1 MQISYNGT
9 QKICEYEGFRD
20 KAYKDSA
27 GIWTIGFG
35 SIKVDGIP
43 VQQGQTITREKAV
56 LQMQQDLA
64 WAQTAV
70 NKLVRVGLAQHQFD
84 ALVSLVYNIG
94 ETNFSKST
102 LLKHLN
108 QQNFILAAQE
118 FPKWNKAGG
127 KIVQGLTNRRLAEKE
142 MFEGK

>member
-1 MQISYNGT
+1 MQLSYNGT
-9 QKICEYEGFRD
+9 KAIAEFEGFRD

-27 GIWTIGFG
+27 GIWTIGYG
-35 SIKVDGIP
+35 SIKVDDRP
-43 VQQGQTITREKAV
+43 VQEGDTITKEKAV
-56 LQMQQDLA
+56 LQMQKDLA

-70 NKLVRVGLAQHQFD
+70 NKYVRVGLSQHQFD

-94 ETNFSKST
+94 ETAFSKST
-102 LLKHLN
+102 LLRHLN

-127 KIVQGLTNRRLAEKE
+127 KTVQGLTNRRLKEKE
-142 MFEGK
+142 IFEGK

>member
-1 MQISYNGT
+1 MQISYKGE
-9 QKICEYEGFRD
+9 QAIREFEGFRD
-20 KAYKDSA
+20 KAYQDSA

-35 SIKVDGIP
+35 SIKVNGIR
-43 VQQGQTITREKAV
+43 VKKGDTITYDQAV
-56 LQMQQDLA
+56 EQKRRDLA

-70 NKLVRVGLAQHQFD
+70 NQLVRVGLSQHQYD

-94 ETNFSKST
+94 ETAFSKST

-108 QQNFILAAQE
+108 QMNFILAAQE

-127 KIVQGLTNRRLAEKE
+127 KVVQGLTNRRMAEKK
-142 MFEGK
+142 MFEGM

>member
-1 MQISYNGT
+1 MQLSYNGARR
-9 QKICEYEGFRD
+9 IGEFEGFRD

-35 SIKVDGIP
+35 TIKIDDRP
-43 VQQGQTITREKAV
+43 VAQGDTITREQATI
-56 LQMQQDLA
+56 QMQKDLA

-70 NKLVRVGLAQHQFD
+70 NKLVRPGLAQHQFD

-127 KIVQGLTNRRLAEKE
+127 KVVQGLTNRRNAERE
-142 MFEGK
+142 WFEGK

>member
-1 MQISYNGT
+1 MQLSYNGARR
-9 QKICEYEGFRD
+9 IGEFEGFRD

-35 SIKVDGIP
+35 TIKIGDRP
-43 VQQGQTITREKAV
+43 VQQGDTITREAAV
-56 LQMQQDLA
+56 AAMQSDLA

-70 NKLVRVGLAQHQFD
+70 NKLVRPGLSQHQFD

-94 ETNFSKST
+94 ETAFSKST
-102 LLKHLN
+102 LLKQLN

-127 KIVQGLTNRRLAEKE
+127 KVVQGLTNRRNAERE
-142 MFEGK
+142 WFEGK

>member
-1 MQISYNGT
+1 MQLSYKGT
-9 QKICEYEGFRD
+9 QKIAEYEGFRD

-35 SIKVDGIP
+35 SINVDGIP
-43 VQQGQTITREKAV
+43 VAQGQTITREKAI
-56 LQMQQDLA
+56 LQMQADLA

-70 NKLVRVGLAQHQFD
+70 NKLVRIGLAQHQFD

-94 ETNFSKST
+94 ETAFSKST
-102 LLKHLN
+102 LLKHIN

-127 KIVQGLTNRRLAEKE
+127 KVVQGLTNRRLSEKD

>member
-1 MQISYNGT
+1 MQLSYQGT
-9 QKICEYEGFRD
+9 QKIAEYEGFRD

-43 VQQGQTITREKAV
+43 VQQGDTITRDKAI
-56 LQMQQDLA
+56 LQMQADLA

-70 NKLVRVGLAQHQFD
+70 NKYVRVGLAQHQFD

-127 KIVQGLTNRRLAEKE
+127 KVVQGLTNRRLSEKQT
-142 MFEGK
+142 FEGK